1 MLKTKNKQTLLLGV
15 SYPNPSC
22 ICSILFL
29 MTVNGIRPSLF
40 HLLLLS
46 IHLPGSKRLRTYTG
60 STVKQWVSGE
70 REANERS
77 IKLTNDCLHADYKY
91 KIIYLGTYLLPIV
104 KNNKFVIAIPNG
116 MIWYIWY

>member
-1 MLKTKNKQTLLLGV
+1 
-15 SYPNPSC
+15 
-22 ICSILFL
+22 

-77 IKLTNDCLHADYKY
+77 IKLTSDCLHADYKY

-104 KNNKFVIAIPNG
+104 RIISLLLQYPMA
-116 MIWYIWY
+116 